1 MHPADL
7 HRRLFLQGSLGSA
20 LSIGSSRLTC
30 AAAGKTSQAGSNR
43 SVIFLWMNG
52 GPSHIDLWAPRP
64 SAPAAIRGPSAP
76 LATSQPGI
84 RVTEHLPG
92 HARLLEKLTL
102 LRSIDCSDCEHAPHT
117 VMHTGS
123 REAKKTTPRANRIPA
138 MGAVVSQFRGPNRPG
153 LPAYVTFHVTEGSI
167 ARGGA
172 LGRQHDPFHG
182 NLGAGPFQ
190 RADRLT
196 DDVLKRRHG
205 LLKTL
210 DRYSGGPDLSGAT
223 DSVPRLREE
232 AIEAVLGGR
241 ARSAFD
247 LDAEPE
253 SVRRLYNRVPWI
265 DQFGRTGKMNDQV
278 LQARRLV
285 EHGVPFV
292 TVVLSA
298 YGNSATWDTHGNPVK
313 TAYGGVETG
322 LKPLLAPFDHLLTTL
337 VDDLDERGLLDDTLV
352 VAVGEFGRSPRIN
365 KNTGRDHW
373 PAVGGGV
380 LAGGGFSH
388 GRTIGGTDRQGGS
401 ITSQKV
407 SPADIAATIY
417 RHLEIPLET
426 TYVDASGRPRFIVDS
441 GTPIDELFA

>member
-1 MHPADL
+1 MFPPAL
-7 HRRLFLQGSLGSA
+7 HRRLFLQGTLTSA

-30 AAAGKTSQAGSNR
+30 AGPTHPGRSNK

-52 GPSHIDLWAPRP
+52 GPSHIDMWDPKP
-64 SAPAAIRGPSAP
+64 SAPSEIRGPFASIPTA
-76 LATSQPGI
+76 QPGI
-84 RVTEHLPG
+84 QVTDHLPG
-92 HARLLEKLTL
+92 HARLLDKLTL
-102 LRSIDCSDCEHAPHT
+102 LRAIDCSDCEHDPNT
-117 VMHTGS
+117 VIQTGNS
-123 REAKKTTPRANRIPA
+123 EARKTNPRANRIPA
-138 MGAVVSQFRGPNRPG
+138 IGSVVSRFRGPNRPG
-153 LPAYVTFHVTEGSI
+153 LPSYVSFHVTEGSI

-190 RADRLT
+190 RT
-196 DDVLKRRHG
+196 DGLNNGVLKRRQG
-205 LLKTL
+205 LLNKL
-210 DRYSGGPDLSGAT
+210 DRYTGGPDLTGST
-223 DSVPRLREE
+223 DSVPRLRDE
-232 AIEAVLGGR
+232 AIEVLLGGHAR
-241 ARSAFD
+241 AAFD

-253 SVRRLYNRVPWI
+253 SVRRRYNRVPWI

-298 YGNSATWDTHGNPVK
+298 YGNSATWDIHGNPIK

-337 VDDLDERGLLDDTLV
+337 VEDLDDHGLLDDTLV
-352 VAVGEFGRSPRIN
+352 VALGEFGRSPRIN

-380 LAGGGFSH
+380 LAGGGLSH
-388 GRTIGGTDRQGGS
+388 GRTIGSTDRQGGS

-426 TYVDASGRPRFIVDS
+426 TYVDAAGRPRFIVDS
-441 GTPIDELFA
+441 GTPIDELFV

>member
-1 MHPADL
+1 MFPPAL
-7 HRRLFLQGSLGSA
+7 HRRLFLQGTLTSA

-30 AAAGKTSQAGSNR
+30 AGPTHPGQSNK

-52 GPSHIDLWAPRP
+52 GPSHIDMWDPKP
-64 SAPAAIRGPSAP
+64 SAPSEIRGPFASIPTA
-76 LATSQPGI
+76 QPGI
-84 RVTEHLPG
+84 QVTDHLPG
-92 HARLLEKLTL
+92 HARLLDKLTL
-102 LRSIDCSDCEHAPHT
+102 LRAIDCSDCEHDPNT
-117 VMHTGS
+117 VIQTGNS
-123 REAKKTTPRANRIPA
+123 EARKTNPRANRIPA
-138 MGAVVSQFRGPNRPG
+138 IGSVVSRFRGPNRPG
-153 LPAYVTFHVTEGSI
+153 LPSYVSFHVTEGSI

-190 RADRLT
+190 RT
-196 DDVLKRRHG
+196 DGLNNGVLKRRQG
-205 LLKTL
+205 LLNKL
-210 DRYSGGPDLSGAT
+210 DRYTGGPDLTGST
-223 DSVPRLREE
+223 DSVPRLRDE
-232 AIEAVLGGR
+232 AIEVLLGGHAR
-241 ARSAFD
+241 AAFD

-253 SVRRLYNRVPWI
+253 SVRRRYNRVPWI

-298 YGNSATWDTHGNPVK
+298 YGNSATWDIHGNPIK

-337 VDDLDERGLLDDTLV
+337 VEDLDDHGLLDDTLV
-352 VAVGEFGRSPRIN
+352 VALGEFGRSPRIN

-380 LAGGGFSH
+380 LAGGGLSH
-388 GRTIGGTDRQGGS
+388 GRTIGSTDRQGGS

-426 TYVDASGRPRFIVDS
+426 TYVDAAGRPRFIVDS
-441 GTPIDELFA
+441 GTPIDELFV